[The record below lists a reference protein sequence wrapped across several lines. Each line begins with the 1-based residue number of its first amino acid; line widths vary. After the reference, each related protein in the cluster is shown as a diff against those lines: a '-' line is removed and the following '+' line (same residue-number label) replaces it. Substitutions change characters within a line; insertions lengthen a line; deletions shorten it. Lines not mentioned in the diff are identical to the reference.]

1 MTTTPLPVSFPAA
14 TERTGPGT
22 CAPFAALP
30 HALRKDPRLSDKA
43 VLLAAALLEY
53 ARNKT
58 FCWPSNQRLAQDLRC
73 SPRTVQ
79 LALAQLK
86 VAGWVRIELGAENP
100 TGRLI
105 RLAWREGP
113 CASPPLPVAP
123 PPVPRVAPEEDRE
136 RERNPAKEIRAR
148 ISRRPRPET
157 TTTPPVVPRSSTN
170 DEVCV
175 LGATQSG
182 SAPAE
187 PDFRVSS
194 TALSLGKPPITDE
207 PPPPPTATVMPPD
220 PRQACG
226 SVFSAVDLPVVL
238 SAAESGCLASLCPA
252 TKDRV
257 MTWLMTGDSILIAE
271 ARRLL
276 VPPREKIPAPA
287 TLPDLLARIQ
297 EDPAFVPLA
306 AQALSLEFRDAKSF
320 SGFKVRLEEAWRGE
334 ISVEALTS
342 AYRQAAS
349 GKARN
354 PGAVFM
360 HALKHPGLT

>member
-1 MTTTPLPVSFPAA
+1 
-14 TERTGPGT
+14 
-22 CAPFAALP
+22 
-30 HALRKDPRLSDKA
+30 
-43 VLLAAALLEY
+43 
-53 ARNKT
+53 
-58 FCWPSNQRLAQDLRC
+58 
-73 SPRTVQ
+73 
-79 LALAQLK
+79 
-86 VAGWVRIELGAENP
+86 
-100 TGRLI
+100 
-105 RLAWREGP
+105 
-113 CASPPLPVAP
+113 
-123 PPVPRVAPEEDRE
+123 
-136 RERNPAKEIRAR
+136 
-148 ISRRPRPET
+148 
-157 TTTPPVVPRSSTN
+157 
-170 DEVCV
+170 
-175 LGATQSG
+175 
-182 SAPAE
+182 
-187 PDFRVSS
+187 
-194 TALSLGKPPITDE
+194 
-207 PPPPPTATVMPPD
+207 
-220 PRQACG
+220 
-226 SVFSAVDLPVVL
+226 
-238 SAAESGCLASLCPA
+238 
-252 TKDRV
+252 